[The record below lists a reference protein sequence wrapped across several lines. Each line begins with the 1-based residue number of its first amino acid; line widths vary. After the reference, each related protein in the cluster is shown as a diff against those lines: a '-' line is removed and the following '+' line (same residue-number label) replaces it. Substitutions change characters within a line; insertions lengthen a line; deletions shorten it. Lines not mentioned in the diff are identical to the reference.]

1 MPNVPPPPTGS
12 LDARI
17 EDGRLTV
24 TIHAPAG
31 AVGLRL
37 SPEDT
42 RAFYRLM
49 RQHFELQGCSGRN

>member
-1 MPNVPPPPTGS
+1 MPDAPPPPTGS

-17 EDGRLTV
+17 GDGRLTV

-37 SPEDT
+37 SPENT

-49 RQHFELQGCSGRN
+49 REHFEPRRFDGRG